1 MGTFQDCRGL
11 TSFSI
16 PNSVGSIGSDAF
28 YGCTGLKELIIQDG
42 NSPLSIARCRRG
54 LDGMFEH
61 CPLKVLYLGRDISYS
76 IDNVSPFYENTLTSV
91 IVSNSVT
98 KICSSYNPKNETIK
112 LFGTSPA
119 KVIWLTNTPPPG
131 NIIAEGKVNY
141 VANDLYT
148 KLNNQTVYPY
158 LSSMFE
164 VNAIKYVP
172 VSPSERTCDVID
184 CNYYEMK
191 KDIVID
197 KTVSYKGVTMTV
209 KNIHPYALYEVRGLE
224 TLTLS
229 NQDYIG
235 DYAFANSEIKKKLNI
250 NNTVTGIGNYAYN
263 NCIGLPYATIDL
275 RGKIGNNAVQNCK
288 DLGIAGIGGQVTSI
302 GDSAFYSCTE
312 LKWIDIANSVKS
324 IGKCSFAQCKNL
336 TSAKIGTGIRSI
348 QKYAFYACS
357 SLSEIQ
363 VGNYVQTIGNYAFS
377 DCSTLPTIIIPKAV
391 ESIDNY
397 AFRGCKSL
405 KYVIMEDKDSELK
418 LGSNGSDPL
427 FADCPLDSIYIG
439 RNISYSTESSKGYSP
454 FYRNTKLR
462 SVTINDR
469 ETEISEN
476 EFYGCAN
483 LKNVYIGNGVTK
495 IGNWAFSGCSSLD
508 YFSFGKSVKS
518 IGQEAFSD
526 CTAMTKLY
534 SLAEIP
540 PTCGSQALDDINKWK
555 CTLYVPQGN
564 IKAYQQADQWK
575 EFFFMEGTDAIN
587 DIYDNTSKIKIVYD
601 LNGRKQI
608 LRNRG
613 VKIVRQSDGTTKKVL
628 IK

>member
-1 MGTFQDCRGL
+1 MASINWYTASYKFSGCSGLAYITIPKSVTGIYGGAFSGCTSLNHVEFNAQKCIYCGIYYSTVFPSTIKTVTIGDEVEAIPEYAFYGCTGLTSVTIGNRVTSIGKDAFYECTGLTSITIPNSVTSIGENAFSGCKNLISISISNSLTSIEVGTFQDCRGL

-76 IDNVSPFYENTLTSV
+76 IDDYDSPFYENTLTSV
-91 IVSNSVT
+91 IISNSVT
-98 KICSSYNPKNETIK
+98 KICSSYNPKNQTIK

-191 KDIVID
+191 EDIVID

-209 KNIHPYALYEVRGLE
+209 KNIHPYAMYEVRGLE

-229 NQDYIG
+229 NQGYIG

-275 RGKIGNNAVQNCK
+275 RGKIGNNAFQNCK
-288 DLGIAGIGGQVTSI
+288 DLSIAGIGGQVTSI

-324 IGKCSFAQCKNL
+324 IGKCSFAQCKKL

-377 DCSTLPTIIIPKAV
+377 DCSTLPTIIIPKTV

-439 RNISYSTESSKGYSP
+439 RNISYSTESSKGYLLFIATLS
-454 FYRNTKLR
+454 
-462 SVTINDR
+462 
-469 ETEISEN
+469 
-476 EFYGCAN
+476 
-483 LKNVYIGNGVTK
+483 
-495 IGNWAFSGCSSLD
+495 SG
-508 YFSFGKSVKS
+508 
-518 IGQEAFSD
+518 A
-526 CTAMTKLY
+526 
-534 SLAEIP
+534 
-540 PTCGSQALDDINKWK
+540 
-555 CTLYVPQGN
+555 
-564 IKAYQQADQWK
+564 
-575 EFFFMEGTDAIN
+575 
-587 DIYDNTSKIKIVYD
+587 
-601 LNGRKQI
+601 
-608 LRNRG
+608 
-613 VKIVRQSDGTTKKVL
+613 
-628 IK
+628 